1 MGKVR
6 NVRRARHAVRM
17 PMSGNS
23 GRNLRGAGRALA
35 AAAAAA
41 IAAAATA
48 VALSAVPA
56 TSSPGRAKAEV
67 APAAGA
73 ALHRQIAEKGREIR
87 RAYVERRRLRAQLAE
102 RLVELYKAE
111 PPDAL
116 ELVLSSDSLSDAFE
130 NYRLLERIAGRD
142 AGLAAAVK
150 DTAAR
155 IAKLKAEREALRE
168 AWRDRLAAIAHCESR
183 GRPDAVSPGGQYRG
197 KYQFDLTTW
206 RAVGGRGDPAA
217 APEWEQDRLAAK
229 LYRQRGPQPWPVCGP
244 PTG

>member
-1 MGKVR
+1 M
-6 NVRRARHAVRM
+6 
-17 PMSGNS
+17 
-23 GRNLRGAGRALA
+23 
-35 AAAAAA
+35 AAAA

-48 VALSAVPA
+48 VALSAAPA
-56 TSSPGRAKAEV
+56 TSSPGRAGAEV

-73 ALHRQIAEKGREIR
+73 ALHRQIMEKGREIR
-87 RAYVERRRLRAQLAE
+87 QAYVERRRLREQLAE
-102 RLVELYKAE
+102 RIVEVYRSGPPE
-111 PPDAL
+111 PL
-116 ELVLSSDSLSDAFE
+116 ELVLTSDSLSDAFE
-130 NYRLLERIAGRD
+130 NYRLLERISGLD

-150 DTAAR
+150 GSAGR
-155 IAKLKAEREALRE
+155 IRELKAQREALRE

-206 RAVGGRGDPAA
+206 NAVGGRGDPAA

-244 PTG
+244 PAG